1 MSLATQLIDVVRGLD
16 YLHSSGVVHGN
27 LKQVSGPPNCAP
39 LSVFFMKRVKQN
51 ILVDTRGHARL
62 SDIGFAK
69 LAPTGASKFD
79 WTQSGADGCRWAA
92 PEIFQNGKLSKQS
105 DVFTYGF
112 LAVEVR
118 PPNRYLASPLP
129 TFARYSRENFYGRG
143 LTQRE

>member
-1 MSLATQLIDVVRGLD
+1 MDL
-16 YLHSSGVVHGN
+16 
-27 LKQVSGPPNCAP
+27 
-39 LSVFFMKRVKQN
+39 VKQN
-51 ILVDTRGHARL
+51 ILVDSRGRPRL

-69 LAPTGASKFD
+69 LASTGESTFD
-79 WTQSGADGCRWAA
+79 WAQVGADGCRWAA

-112 LAVEVR
+112 LAVEVCS
-118 PPNRYLASPLP
+118 PNRHLASPIP